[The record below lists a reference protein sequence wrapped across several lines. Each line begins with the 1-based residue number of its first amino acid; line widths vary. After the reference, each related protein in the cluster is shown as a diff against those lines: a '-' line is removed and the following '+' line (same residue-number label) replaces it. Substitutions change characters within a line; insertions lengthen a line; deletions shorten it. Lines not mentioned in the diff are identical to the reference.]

1 MDMDALEERLEAL
14 AAEGQPV
21 LTVVGTLGRAEG
33 SGVDPVDGLLDLRS
47 RMAQK
52 HGRWFF
58 IHLDAAYGGYA
69 RSIFLK
75 ADGGLR
81 DLPCL
86 QAEMTLR
93 PGLHAAMAAV
103 PKVDSVT
110 LDPHA
115 LGFIPY
121 PAGALVLRDGAMR
134 ALATSS
140 ALPEEPEGPSRPAGL
155 DLLEGSKPGAAASAV
170 WVAHRTVPLD
180 ERGYGAILSES
191 FKACR
196 DLTALLD
203 DRCFGEYVCRVME
216 APDLDVLLFAFGH
229 LETSTLHRVNALN
242 EMVLSQFP
250 QGLSGGFALASTTLS
265 RSTHGLAPVPFLR
278 RLGVPSKAWRAGSE
292 LLVLRAVS
300 MSPFLADPEVR
311 AFYRAE
317 LLKALENLL
326 GASTPGE
333 PAAAALVSVEGE
345 P

>member
-1 MDMDALEERLEAL
+1 
-14 AAEGQPV
+14 
-21 LTVVGTLGRAEG
+21 
-33 SGVDPVDGLLDLRS
+33 
-47 RMAQK
+47 
-52 HGRWFF
+52 
-58 IHLDAAYGGYA
+58 
-69 RSIFLK
+69 
-75 ADGGLR
+75 
-81 DLPCL
+81 
-86 QAEMTLR
+86 
-93 PGLHAAMAAV
+93 MAAV

-265 RSTHGLAPVPFLR
+265 RSAHGLAPVPFLR